1 MASRAIFNSM
11 GVHGSSAPVN
21 RMVWRLFSDDRG
33 RVLHEEEKAAENIYI
48 KVTSHLSNFRL
59 KITEINCETER
70 ENSIFSLL

>member
-11 GVHGSSAPVN
+11 GVHSSSAPVN
-21 RMVWRLFSDDRG
+21 TMVWRLFNDDRG

-59 KITEINCETER
+59 KITKINCESEH
-70 ENSIFSLL
+70 ENFVFSLL